1 MLPAPDDHEA
11 RPLAR
16 YQPCPARSK
25 NPRKNLPVHD
35 VIWRALGSNPSGSAH
50 PRSRVAPTIAAL
62 ASILCLTAT
71 GCGAFSTEP
80 VVNAGSSVPVLER
93 AEPDP
98 FLVLR
103 DESPVAAY
111 EYGACSSDA
120 DCVTDACN
128 GATCAPARETMG
140 VCLTSRVSACLA
152 TLEDSSC
159 GCVEG
164 YCRWARNAAT
174 LTCANRDDFRPSTR
188 QYVGVEQ
195 PTLYPVM
202 LME

>member
-1 MLPAPDDHEA
+1 MTSPLPDRVLIALTLISA
-11 RPLAR
+11 TSLA
-16 YQPCPARSK
+16 
-25 NPRKNLPVHD
+25 
-35 VIWRALGSNPSGSAH
+35 
-50 PRSRVAPTIAAL
+50 
-62 ASILCLTAT
+62 
-71 GCGAFSTEP
+71 GCGAFSAEP

-93 AEPDP
+93 DEADP

-111 EYGACSSDA
+111 EYGACSRDA

-128 GATCAPARETMG
+128 GATCAPADEMMG
-140 VCLTSRVSACLA
+140 VCLESRVSECLA
-152 TLEDSSC
+152 TIDDTSC
-159 GCVEG
+159 ACVEG

-174 LTCANRDDFRPSTR
+174 LACANQDDFRPGTR
-188 QYVGVEQ
+188 LYVGVDQ